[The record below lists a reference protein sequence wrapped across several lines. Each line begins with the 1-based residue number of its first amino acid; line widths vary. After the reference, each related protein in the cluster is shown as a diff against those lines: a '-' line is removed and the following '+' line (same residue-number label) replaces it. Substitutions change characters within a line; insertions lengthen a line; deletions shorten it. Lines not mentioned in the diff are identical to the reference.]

1 MDPLVFLGKPA
12 HEGVCRGKADR
23 SFQRLVDAGQEPQQG
38 GFAGAV
44 GTHNAYH
51 ITGGNGQ
58 GEPGEKL
65 PVVVTAGNFLGHKG
79 RSH

>member
-12 HEGVCRGKADR
+12 HECICRGKADR
-23 SFQRLVDAGQEPQQG
+23 SFLWLVDAGQEPQQG
-38 GFAGAV
+38 GLARAV
-44 GTHNAYH
+44 GTHYAYH
-51 ITGGNGQ
+51 VTGGNCQ

-65 PVVVTAGNFLGHKG
+65 PVVVTAGNLLGHKS